1 MKKTYSITAMLFV
14 ILTILSGCGDKYKYE
29 EEIVL
34 VDQPKE
40 EYKN

>member
-1 MKKTYSITAMLFV
+1 MFKKRLLI
-14 ILTILSGCGDKYKYE
+14 ILILSILSGCGGGLDYE

-40 EYKN
+40 KYDN